1 MPFELE
7 ALRANK
13 GDCLLL
19 HFGTNATPRLAVIDG
34 GPART
39 YEPALKPRLEKIRQA
54 RAAAPGTPLTIDLL
68 MVSHIDDDH
77 IHGILELTGEM
88 VEAKDKMQP
97 LPFRVRRV
105 WHNSFSDLIEISEV
119 DLRASLQASFGAA
132 STSDMALSR
141 SPNLSIDA
149 AKILV
154 SVGQGINLR
163 DHLRKLDLSLNPP
176 FANKIVMQNDAV
188 PRDVLEIDEGLKL
201 TVVGPREPELIAL
214 REQHKKFLEAKAKK
228 EASPESA
235 LAAFSDKSVPN
246 LSSIVVLAEQGGKTM
261 LLTGDA
267 RGDNILAGL
276 RTANLLTDA
285 MPCTVDVLKVP
296 HHGSDNNVT
305 KEFFQQVPATH
316 YVFSGNGQHGNP
328 ERATFDMLFEA
339 RRALPGGGA
348 PIKLHFTYPIDE
360 IDDARQLEWDKE
372 LMKGRKTRAW
382 NPKLDSLAAF
392 FKSAEGGPVK
402 FDCIDSVPISIA
414 P

>member
-19 HFGTNATPRLAVIDG
+19 HFGLNATPRLAVIDG

-39 YEPALKPRLEKIRQA
+39 YEPELKPRLEQIREM
-54 RAAAPGTPLTIDLL
+54 RGGAPGAPLIIDLL

-88 VEAKDKMQP
+88 VEAKDKKQP
-97 LPFRVRRV
+97 LPFRIRRV
-105 WHNSFSDLIEISEV
+105 WHNSFHNLIEVSESDLQ
-119 DLRASLQASFGAA
+119 ASIQASFGAA

-154 SVGQGINLR
+154 SVGQGINFR
-163 DHLRKLDLSLNPP
+163 DHVRKLDLPLNIS
-176 FANKIVMQNDAV
+176 FTQEFVMQNEGS
-188 PRDVLEIDEGLKL
+188 PEDVQKIDEGLKL
-201 TVVGPREPELIAL
+201 TVIGPRKPELIAL
-214 REQHKKFLEAKAKK
+214 RKQHKKFLEDKAKK
-228 EASPESA
+228 ETSPESA
-235 LAAFSDKSVPN
+235 FAAFSDKSVPN
-246 LSSIVVLAEQGGKTM
+246 LASIVVIAEQNGKTM

-267 RGDNILAGL
+267 RGDHILAGL
-276 RTANLLTDA
+276 RTANLLTGSKPFA
-285 MPCTVDVLKVP
+285 VDVLKVP

-305 KEFFQQVPATH
+305 KEFFELVTAKH

-328 ERATFDMLFEA
+328 ERATFEMLFEA
-339 RRALPGGGA
+339 RRALPDGGS
-348 PIKLHFTYPIDE
+348 PIHLHFTYPIDE

-392 FKSAEGGPVK
+392 FKAAKDGPVRFK
-402 FDCIDSVPISIA
+402 RFDKDPISIA